1 MSKLTNTLDAA
12 EEALYDAVKL
22 YDQYRYDRAYDE
34 DFIAPR
40 GIWNCTTPPAP
51 ASYYIFPLYVG
62 QRIAQRAHTL
72 GYGG

>member
-34 DFIAPR
+34 DFIAELSAIAKR
-40 GIWNCTTPPAP
+40 VSALSDALANVEWE
-51 ASYYIFPLYVG
+51 YI
-62 QRIAQRAHTL
+62 I
-72 GYGG
+72 